1 MYSFPELQLLCIY
14 YCNFNATVSFHSS
27 EPHKALLPRNPIGA
41 ANLMLL
47 HFFSISSTEVNVRAG
62 VTQCALCSACRS
74 GSTYMCST
82 VTVKAVSRK
91 EKLTFFFKNDFY
103 VLPYHTI
110 FISVGSNNYPLLYWL
125 WLHIWQHKMSNL
137 YRVYDA
143 YSYAICQHEYV
154 SESVHCSCPLWL

>member
-1 MYSFPELQLLCIY
+1 MRQYHFILLNHIRR
-14 YCNFNATVSFHSS
+14 YCH
-27 EPHKALLPRNPIGA
+27 EIRLDQPIWCCFVL
-41 ANLMLL
+41 NY
-47 HFFSISSTEVNVRAG
+47 FFSISSTEVNVRAG